1 LFKLINLYN
10 ICILIFT
17 KQPRIVI
24 TYKMIF
30 KNIIVFKLCYFQ
42 NTFPT
47 CIILPKLSPNYDFSK
62 QIPIIAG
69 EENERNST
77 VAPLHQ

>member
-1 LFKLINLYN
+1 
-10 ICILIFT
+10 
-17 KQPRIVI
+17 
-24 TYKMIF
+24 MIF